1 MDTKENARWQAGAVS
16 ELAWSDSAE
25 SIAQRRKGTSP
36 RLRPGSRRCLC
47 AQCGELFNSVS
58 VFDLHRI
65 GPYGTNRRC
74 LTVREMQAKGWG
86 RNTDGFWTQ
95 RRMGREAVTRRLGD
109 DFSLHPPQ
117 ERGCTPQGDSSPKAS
132 GGTNP

>member
-1 MDTKENARWQAGAVS
+1 MNMKENARWQAGAVS
-16 ELAWSDSAE
+16 ELAWSDSSE
-25 SIAQRRKGTSP
+25 RIAQRGKGTSP
-36 RLRPGSRRCLC
+36 RLGPGSRRCLC
-47 AQCGELFNSVS
+47 AQCGQLFNSVS

-65 GPYGTNRRC
+65 GPYGANRHC

-86 RNTDGFWTQ
+86 RSTAGVWIQ

-117 ERGCTPQGDSSPKAS
+117 ERGSSRQGDSSPTVS
-132 GGTNP
+132 GGTHP